1 MQRMARAYEKLLD
14 LFKIGAEIVIFLI
27 FLLIVIDVFVRLLK
41 FQPSAYTLGV
51 VEYGLLWFTMLGAP
65 WLVRMKGHVFVDSL
79 VSLLP
84 LIVQYGAGEVSSTSS
99 ASPAASSSSTIP
111 RTSLID
117 AYVTGELDYRGE
129 AQPLWMLLVPIP
141 VSFTM
146 IAIEFLRFLVGVDT
160 MYTSRTE
167 VRENV

>member
-1 MQRMARAYEKLLD
+1 MQRLARAYERLLD
-14 LFKIGAEIVIFLI
+14 LFKIGAEIVVFLI
-27 FLLIVIDVFVRLLK
+27 FLLIVIDVFLRLLSIH
-41 FQPSAYTLGV
+41 PWSYTLGV

-84 LIVQYGAGEVSSTSS
+84 VIVQAVLARLVYVICIVCCLFFIYYSTDL
-99 ASPAASSSSTIP
+99 
-111 RTSLID
+111 LID
-117 AYVTGELDYRGE
+117 AYVTGEMDIRGE
-129 AQPLWMLLVPIP
+129 AQPLWMLLAPMP
-141 VSFTM
+141 VSFAM
-146 IAIEFLRFLVGVDT
+146 IAFEFLRFLVGIDT

>member
-1 MQRMARAYEKLLD
+1 MQRIARAYEKLLD
-14 LFKIGAEIVIFLI
+14 LFKMGAEIVVFLI
-27 FLLIVIDVFVRLLK
+27 FLLIVIDVFLRLLGIH
-41 FQPSAYTLGV
+41 PWSYTLGV

-84 LIVQYGAGEVSSTSS
+84 LNVQYVLAKLVYVVCIACCLFFIYYSTDL
-99 ASPAASSSSTIP
+99 A
-111 RTSLID
+111 ID
-117 AYVTGELDYRGE
+117 AYLSGELDYRGE
-129 AQPLWMLLVPIP
+129 AQPLWMLLVPMP

>member
-1 MQRMARAYEKLLD
+1 MQRIARVYERLLD
-14 LFKIGAEIVIFLI
+14 LFKIGAEIVIFVI
-27 FLLIVIDVFVRLLK
+27 FVLIVIDVFLRLLGIH
-41 FQPSAYTLGV
+41 PWSYTLGV

-84 LIVQYGAGEVSSTSS
+84 VIVQAVLARLVYVICITCCLFFIYYSTVL
-99 ASPAASSSSTIP
+99 
-111 RTSLID
+111 LID
-117 AYVTGELDYRGE
+117 AYVTGEMDIRGE
-129 AQPLWMLLVPIP
+129 AQPLWMLLAPMP

-146 IAIEFLRFLVGVDT
+146 IAFEFLRFLVGIDT

>member
-1 MQRMARAYEKLLD
+1 MQRISRAYEKLLD
-14 LFKIGAEIVIFLI
+14 LFKMGAEIVIFLI

-84 LIVQYGAGEVSSTSS
+84 LTVQYVLAKFVYVVCIVCCLFFIYYSTDLTI
-99 ASPAASSSSTIP
+99 AAYLS
-111 RTSLID
+111 
-117 AYVTGELDYRGE
+117 GELDYRGE
-129 AQPLWMLLVPIP
+129 AQPLWLLLVPIP

-146 IAIEFLRFLVGVDT
+146 IAIEFLRFLVGIDT

>member
-1 MQRMARAYEKLLD
+1 MQGIARAYERLLD
-14 LFKIGAEIVIFLI
+14 LFKIGAEIVVFLI
-27 FLLIVIDVFVRLLK
+27 FFLIVTEVFVRLLGL
-41 FQPSAYTLGV
+41 QPSAYTLGV

-84 LIVQYGAGEVSSTSS
+84 LTVQYVLAKLVYVICITCCCFFIYYSTDL
-99 ASPAASSSSTIP
+99 TIA
-111 RTSLID
+111 

-129 AQPLWMLLVPIP
+129 AQPLWLLLVPIP
-141 VSFTM
+141 VSFAM
-146 IAIEFLRFLVGVDT
+146 IGIEFLRFLVGVDT

>member
-1 MQRMARAYEKLLD
+1 MQRISRAYERLLE
-14 LFKIGAEIVIFLI
+14 LFKIGAEIVVFLI

-41 FQPSAYTLGV
+41 LQPSAYTLGV

-84 LIVQYGAGEVSSTSS
+84 LVVQYVLAKLVYVICIACCLFFIYYSTDL
-99 ASPAASSSSTIP
+99 AIN
-111 RTSLID
+111 
-117 AYVTGELDYRGE
+117 AYLSGELDYRGE
-129 AQPLWMLLVPIP
+129 AQPLWLLLIPIP

-146 IAIEFLRFLVGVDT
+146 IAIEFFRFLVGVDT

-167 VRENV
+167 ARENV